1 MFNNRCWDG
10 HRLEPLGGSRSELLT
25 MDKGGVSARL
35 AKPDQG
41 EKMKKWMT
49 TFAAA
54 AMTLATASLAQ
65 AGTIT
70 VYTALEEEEIADYV
84 KAAKKAMPD
93 IEVKV
98 LRLSTGK
105 LGARLLAEAENP
117 QADVIWGWAVTAM
130 MDPRIL
136 EMLEPYPAKGSE
148 TLSAAHRDAAG
159 RWFAPTGYMGAFCV
173 NTERLKAKGL
183 PMPKSW
189 KDLENPAFKG
199 EVVMPDPNS
208 SGTGYL
214 HVISLLQGMGE
225 EKGWAQ
231 LQAVDPN
238 MAQYT
243 SSGSKPCKAARA
255 GEYTVGASLAFTAL
269 KSIETGYPLAMVFP
283 EGGAGYELEAS
294 GLMASSKNKDDA
306 KRFLDWTMSSD
317 ATAMYGAFKALI
329 TVPGVKPSAAAEKA
343 GLPADINTVLA
354 EIDFAASAKEQI
366 AIKKQ
371 WKEKFGR

>member
-1 MFNNRCWDG
+1 
-10 HRLEPLGGSRSELLT
+10 
-25 MDKGGVSARL
+25 
-35 AKPDQG
+35 
-41 EKMKKWMT
+41 MKK
-49 TFAAA
+49 FLA
-54 AMTLATASLAQ
+54 TLAFGAFSLGLAANAQ
-65 AGTIT
+65 AGSIT

-84 KAAKKAMPD
+84 AQAKKDMPD
-93 IEVKV
+93 LDVKV

-105 LGARLLAEAENP
+105 LGARILAEAGNP

-136 EMLEPYPAKGSE
+136 DMLEPYAAKGANK
-148 TLSAAHRDAAG
+148 LNAAHRDAG
-159 RWFAPTGYMGAFCV
+159 QRWFAPTGYMGAFCV

-214 HVISLLQGMGE
+214 HVISVLQGMGTD
-225 EKGWAQ
+225 KGWGQ
-231 LQAVDPN
+231 LKAVDPN

-269 KSIETGYPLAMVFP
+269 KSIDSGYPVKMVLP

-294 GLMASSKNKDDA
+294 GLMKSSDNKADA
-306 KRFLDWTMSSD
+306 KRFLDWTMSSG
-317 ATAMYGAFKALI
+317 ATKLYGSFKALI

-343 GLPADINTVLA
+343 GLPSDISTVLA
-354 EIDFAASAKEQI
+354 KIDFASSAKNQI
-366 AIKKQ
+366 AVKKR
-371 WKEKFGR
+371 WKEMFGR